1 VVVKIGNVLT
11 GALASILLLAGPALA
26 QDAPAAPAAPP
37 RPDVKQVG
45 DWFVRCYP
53 VQSPSPCDMFHEQ
66 DSQQTHQRILS
77 ISIAYAPAQD
87 RHIAVIT
94 LPLEISIPKGVVIQ
108 TDSFTSPV
116 LHYRVCNREG
126 CFVQMVMDNAMVD
139 ALSKSG
145 PAAKLN
151 IGADNGKS
159 YGLNFSLKGF
169 AAAHDEM
176 VAQARAKAKSAPK
189 PAAGAAPAA
198 TP

>member
-1 VVVKIGNVLT
+1 VVVKTGNVLA
-11 GALASILLLAGPALA
+11 GALASILFVAGPALA
-26 QDAPAAPAAPP
+26 QDAPAAPAALA

-66 DSQQTHQRILS
+66 DSQQTRQRILS

-116 LHYRVCNREG
+116 MHYRVCNREG

-139 ALSKSG
+139 ALGKSG